1 MLQKRE
7 AVKRLNCAKEK
18 KSNTQTQG
26 MSKKVKQFYIYIFL
40 ALKGYATWPF
50 LILCCHFFNEKK

>member
-1 MLQKRE
+1 MLQKRQ
-7 AVKRLNCAKEK
+7 AVKRLYCAKEK
-18 KSNTQTQG
+18 MNTQTQG
-26 MSKKVKQFYIYIFL
+26 MSKKVKQLYVYIFL